1 MPSPKPSDQL
11 MEILFL
17 LASDE
22 LSGRYVLSQLSLA
35 FIRIAS
41 YKLYGI
47 DDDSMDVKEAWHI
60 IGCAADLAKA
70 EGW

>member
-1 MPSPKPSDQL
+1 MKTKPSDEL
-11 MEILFL
+11 MEVLFL
-17 LASDE
+17 LASDQMK
-22 LSGRYVLSQLSLA
+22 GTFVLSQLSLA

-47 DDDSMDVKEAWHI
+47 DDGDMDISEAWHI
-60 IGCAADLAKA
+60 IGCAADLAEA